1 MDCNSIIYDAL
12 RKLESFD
19 NVEDDLISITIR
31 KIEDYIQEIK
41 PSTIPK
47 ENLQELNNQIYTVI
61 VDVYNAAGNY
71 STSIKTFNVNFIP
84 PIINNIIFSWGD
96 YLNKSINSGFITIET
111 SNIENLHLVL
121 KTSRL
126 SD

>member
-1 MDCNSIIYDAL
+1 MRSLDGERYDNLFMDCNSIIYDAL

-47 ENLQELNNQIYTVI
+47 ENL
-61 VDVYNAAGNY
+61 
-71 STSIKTFNVNFIP
+71 P
-84 PIINNIIFSWGD
+84 
-96 YLNKSINSGFITIET
+96 
-111 SNIENLHLVL
+111 
-121 KTSRL
+121 
-126 SD
+126 